1 MSDPNKLYRKIQKI
15 MRVTEQENKLIKE
28 RMEFYGFNNF
38 NTYSR
43 YMLLTGEIIT
53 IDYSELIKLK
63 TEINRIG
70 TNINQIAKYINT
82 NEEISIEN
90 YKELQESLSDIK
102 RLVDEKFNK
111 EITQIEKFLKE
122 REE

>member
-1 MSDPNKLYRKIQKI
+1 
-15 MRVTEQENKLIKE
+15 
-28 RMEFYGFNNF
+28 MEFYGFNNF

-90 YKELQESLSDIK
+90 YKELQESLTDIK
-102 RLVDEKFNK
+102 SLVDEKFNK

>member
-1 MSDPNKLYRKIQKI
+1 MGIFPKTLKDLPTPNWQNCQYLGLEKSFKFRK
-15 MRVTEQENKLIKE
+15 V
-28 RMEFYGFNNF
+28 
-38 NTYSR
+38 
-43 YMLLTGEIIT
+43 
-53 IDYSELIKLK
+53 
-63 TEINRIG
+63 NRIG

-90 YKELQESLSDIK
+90 YKELQESLTDIK
-102 RLVDEKFNK
+102 SLVDEKFNK

>member
-1 MSDPNKLYRKIQKI
+1 
-15 MRVTEQENKLIKE
+15 
-28 RMEFYGFNNF
+28 
-38 NTYSR
+38 
-43 YMLLTGEIIT
+43 MLLTGEIIT

-90 YKELQESLSDIK
+90 YKELQESLTDIK
-102 RLVDEKFNK
+102 SLVDEKFIK
-111 EITQIEKFLKE
+111 KLHKLKNS
-122 REE
+122 

>member
-1 MSDPNKLYRKIQKI
+1 MSNPNKLYRKIQKI

-90 YKELQESLSDIK
+90 YKELQESLTDIK
-102 RLVDEKFNK
+102 SLVDEKFNK

>member
-82 NEEISIEN
+82 NEEIKVEN
-90 YKELQESLSDIK
+90 YKELQESLTDIK
-102 RLVDEKFNK
+102 SLVDEKFNK